1 MSATQLSLPSTIA
14 SSASLASLFSLQPS
28 WSSSDPPST
37 AATADPSLVQS
48 LLSSSWALT
57 SSSTAT
63 SSISGLAN
71 LAWVPDPFDSSNSKA
86 VLRLAYPEGSRDGAQ
101 FSFAAFQKNARV
113 AFDSSFDFVKGGKL
127 PGLYGSSPSAK
138 GLCTGGNH
146 LHDCWSARLMWR
158 TGGAGED
165 YGTSLSRGSFKFA
178 RGDWT
183 TIHQLIS
190 LSTPPL
196 ANGLLALYSN
206 SSLSLLHTG
215 IAYRT
220 NPNVS
225 ITNVLFSSFFGGSDA
240 SWDSKGGNAYY
251 RRVELYASTLP
262 SNTTGPTV
270 SASFDNTISSSSA
283 ASSRASMLR
292 VMVLLM
298 VWTMLGQVVG
308 MGEALYG
315 GSVASLLESNGGR
328 GTFFVN
334 GYNWDCIYSPA
345 RVDDLI
351 KRYKAGHVIGS
362 HTWGHVDIAKITP
375 AQLNKQLDLVET
387 ALMKILGIKPRF
399 FRPPYGSYNS
409 AALKVLQQRGYTV
422 VNWYFD
428 SGDSVGKSAS
438 QSIAAYKKIKTGSPV
453 IALNHEASSRFPSRF
468 SSLRI

>member
-37 AATADPSLVQS
+37 AATANPSLVQS
-48 LLSSSWALT
+48 LLSSSWAL
-57 SSSTAT
+57 SSSSAT
-63 SSISGLAN
+63 SAISGLAN
-71 LAWVPDPFDSSNSKA
+71 LAWVPDPFDSSNSEA
-86 VLRLAYPEGSRDGAQ
+86 VLRLAYPDGSRDGAQ
-101 FSFAAFQKNARV
+101 FSFAAFQKNARVQTALLKYEV

-127 PGLYGSSPSAK
+127 PGLYGSSPTAK

-146 LHDCWSARLMWR
+146 LSDCWSARLMWR
-158 TGGAGED
+158 AGGAGEVYAYIPTYDGFCAQADVLCDAD
-165 YGTSLSRGSFKFA
+165 YGTSLSRGSFKLA
-178 RGDWT
+178 RGGWT

-240 SWDSKGGNAYY
+240 SWDTKGGNAYF

-292 VMVLLM
+292 VVVLLLVLRAM
-298 VWTMLGQVVG
+298 AGQVLG
-308 MGEALYG
+308 MG
-315 GSVASLLESNGGR
+315 
-328 GTFFVN
+328 
-334 GYNWDCIYSPA
+334 
-345 RVDDLI
+345 
-351 KRYKAGHVIGS
+351 
-362 HTWGHVDIAKITP
+362 
-375 AQLNKQLDLVET
+375 
-387 ALMKILGIKPRF
+387 
-399 FRPPYGSYNS
+399 
-409 AALKVLQQRGYTV
+409 
-422 VNWYFD
+422 
-428 SGDSVGKSAS
+428 
-438 QSIAAYKKIKTGSPV
+438 TGV
-453 IALNHEASSRFPSRF
+453 R
-468 SSLRI
+468 